1 MASIENNAGGPAGM
15 VGMIAAMGK
24 KRQGDLKIAQAE
36 SEANKQLAAE
46 EARLGA
52 QTSEF
57 NIGQDATA
65 QQFNRQL
72 AREQIKDRREEVMGA
87 LDAAADRIAGITGDV
102 LDYRAQERL
111 AEATSGE
118 TGVLLRERLRQQY
131 PDLSDAEIA
140 EMAARMSEGQPQETD
155 TKEKKKKEKKKKE
168 KKVNAAREAR
178 REGRKNIRAA
188 RRGRSCSRSKTWW
201 LY

>member
-1 MASIENNAGGPAGM
+1 M

-36 SEANKQLAAE
+36 SAANKQLSAE
-46 EARLGA
+46 EAKLGA

-65 QQFNRQL
+65 QQFNRKL

-102 LDYRAQERL
+102 LDYKAQERL

-140 EMAARMSEGQPQETD
+140 EMAARMSAGQPEEAAPEE
-155 TKEKKKKEKKKKE
+155 KKKKKEKKKKE

-188 RRGRSCSRSKTWW
+188 RRGEEVVQEARRGGYIKSRRKIRRR
-201 LY
+201 